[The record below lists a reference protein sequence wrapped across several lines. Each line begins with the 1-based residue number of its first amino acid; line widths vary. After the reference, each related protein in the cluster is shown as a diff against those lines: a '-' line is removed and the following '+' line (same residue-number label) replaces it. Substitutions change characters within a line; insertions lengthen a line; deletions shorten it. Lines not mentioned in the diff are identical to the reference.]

1 MPIAA
6 QILNQYGSLEF
17 CPPKRYSGLRPV
29 RQRVS
34 NPLLSATTVTQRS
47 KTPLGAQL
55 GSLCSAAKA
64 NNSAACHCVSTGS
77 RGTGLPRMR
86 ETRMVPRRQTR
97 RAQANSLA
105 RIAKP
110 SGTMIIAGPG
120 KTIITSPINTTLKP
134 IVPMRNRRKRG
145 RDSSPKRATHF

>member
-1 MPIAA
+1 
-6 QILNQYGSLEF
+6 
-17 CPPKRYSGLRPV
+17 
-29 RQRVS
+29 
-34 NPLLSATTVTQRS
+34 
-47 KTPLGAQL
+47 
-55 GSLCSAAKA
+55 
-64 NNSAACHCVSTGS
+64 
-77 RGTGLPRMR
+77 MR